1 MFIAER
7 KLGNSYRKAVV
18 YKFLGKSRRTLNVP
32 GSNPGFTNSEIQSGH
47 FKFALKKTL
56 GGSCMK
62 NELRDIC
69 VRLSG
74 FLDQAKGFQ
83 VLKAEFKDG
92 RWYLEVERI
101 DEEATDESNE

>member
-1 MFIAER
+1 
-7 KLGNSYRKAVV
+7 
-18 YKFLGKSRRTLNVP
+18 
-32 GSNPGFTNSEIQSGH
+32 
-47 FKFALKKTL
+47 
-56 GGSCMK
+56 MK

-74 FLDQAKGFQ
+74 FLDQTKGFQ

>member
-1 MFIAER
+1 MFRVRIPGLPIA
-7 KLGNSYRKAVV
+7 K
-18 YKFLGKSRRTLNVP
+18 YKVATLN
-32 GSNPGFTNSEIQSGH
+32 SH
-47 FKFALKKTL
+47 KKTL

-74 FLDQAKGFQ
+74 YLDQAKGFQ
-83 VLKAEFKDG
+83 VLKAELKDG

-101 DEEATDESNE
+101 DEESTDESNE

>member
-1 MFIAER
+1 
-7 KLGNSYRKAVV
+7 
-18 YKFLGKSRRTLNVP
+18 
-32 GSNPGFTNSEIQSGH
+32 
-47 FKFALKKTL
+47 
-56 GGSCMK
+56 MK